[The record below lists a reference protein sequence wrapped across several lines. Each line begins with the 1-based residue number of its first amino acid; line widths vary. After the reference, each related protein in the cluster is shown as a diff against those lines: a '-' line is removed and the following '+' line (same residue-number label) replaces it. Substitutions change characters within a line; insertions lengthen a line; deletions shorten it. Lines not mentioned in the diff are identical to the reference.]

1 MTSPNLCHRCGNSL
15 EENAAFCPQCGAPQ
29 IRVTLP
35 ETGVAEVFS
44 PSFAATI
51 TPANKIQ
58 WTRAFLA
65 TFLPALGA
73 ILLLMVNPFF
83 SYSFFVWIA
92 LAGYV
97 SVALYR
103 RRAPGALIQTGTG
116 VRLGAVVGLLCFVL
130 QIMLIGIGYLVETA
144 AGHDVRA
151 MLAEQIRKAA
161 ASNPN
166 PEAMNLVNQFLN
178 RPEAFLMFVILVLL
192 VLFVGFLLS
201 GILGGALGGAS
212 QARHRPQM

>member
-15 EENAAFCPQCGAPQ
+15 EEDAAFCPQCGAPQ
-29 IRVTLP
+29 IRVTMP
-35 ETGVAEVFS
+35 ETGVAETLA

-97 SVALYR
+97 SVVLYR
-103 RRAPGALIQTGTG
+103 HRAPGALIQTGTG
-116 VRLGAVVGLLCFVL
+116 ARLGTVVGLICFAL
-130 QIMLIGIGYLVETA
+130 QALLIGIGYAVETA
-144 AGHDVRA
+144 AGHDVRGI
-151 MLAEQIRKAA
+151 LAEQMRRAA
-161 ASNPN
+161 ANNPN

-178 RPEAFLMFVILVLL
+178 RPEAFAILMVVVVL
-192 VLFVGFLLS
+192 VLFAGFLLS
-201 GILGGALGGAS
+201 GMLGGALGGAL
-212 QARHRPQM
+212 QARHRPRM